1 MMSGNNIKSDFQLLP
16 CLGLEKEASGA
27 LLLAKR
33 AEVAENILNFQR
45 NNEVQMTYWYG
56 INENREWK

>member
-1 MMSGNNIKSDFQLLP
+1 MMTGNKIKSDFQLLP

-33 AEVAENILNFQR
+33 AEAAENILNFQR
-45 NNEVQMTYWYG
+45 NNQVQITYW
-56 INENREWK
+56 

>member
-1 MMSGNNIKSDFQLLP
+1 MMTGNNIKSDFQLLP

-56 INENREWK
+56 INENRE